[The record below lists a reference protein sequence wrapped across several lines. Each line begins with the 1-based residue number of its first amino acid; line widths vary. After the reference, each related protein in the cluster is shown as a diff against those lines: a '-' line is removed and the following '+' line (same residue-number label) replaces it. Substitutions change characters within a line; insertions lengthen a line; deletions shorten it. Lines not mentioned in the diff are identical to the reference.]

1 MKQTVMDVVFL
12 AAVLLLDEEDDIREK
27 YNQVER
33 VWVKPILR
41 KRKEFGAFHTLF
53 KELLT
58 QQHSQIQ
65 TNQYHLVDKYS
76 FIRYTNERIH
86 QARRNAI

>member
-1 MKQTVMDVVFL
+1 M
-12 AAVLLLDEEDDIREK
+12 
-27 YNQVER
+27 ER

-58 QQHSQIQ
+58 QQHSQDLKDYIRLDKSQ
-65 TNQYHLVDKYS
+65 FEHLVDKLS
-76 FIRYTNERIH
+76 TRLLKDDTQMRESIKPDEMCCLTLRYL
-86 QARRNAI
+86 ASG